1 MRSVN
6 KVILVGNL
14 TRDPEVRSTPN
25 GQSVTTF
32 GIATNRDWVT
42 RDGQRHTSSEYHEIV
57 AWSRLAEICGQYL
70 KKGKLV
76 YIEGYL
82 KTRSW
87 DTPEGVKKFKTE
99 VVIQDM
105 IMLEKRQQNG
115 DQDYIPDESALDQNM
130 GIPSDDTATA
140 ASHPQAGGAAPQ
152 QEMPRQ
158 AKSAATA
165 PRQHKPTATAA
176 WHPQAEGPAP
186 EPKPMVEEKPVPTAE
201 TSKPV
206 ASGPIDIDQD
216 LGL

>member
-14 TRDPEVRSTPN
+14 TRDPEVRQTPN

-32 GIATNRDWVT
+32 GIATNREWVT

-87 DTPEGVKKFKTE
+87 DTPEGIKKFKTE
-99 VVIQDM
+99 IVIQDM
-105 IMLEKRQQNG
+105 IMLEKRQQSG
-115 DQDYIPDESALDQNM
+115 SEDYIPEEGVQEM
-130 GIPSDDTATA
+130 HVEE
-140 ASHPQAGGAAPQ
+140 HPRREPAPKAPTEAEAEKSEKEPVGAA
-152 QEMPRQ
+152 
-158 AKSAATA
+158 AN
-165 PRQHKPTATAA
+165 
-176 WHPQAEGPAP
+176 
-186 EPKPMVEEKPVPTAE
+186 
-201 TSKPV
+201 
-206 ASGPIDIDQD
+206 ASGNVGIDDD

>member
-6 KVILVGNL
+6 KVILIGNL
-14 TRDPEVRSTPN
+14 TRDPEVRQTPN

-32 GIATNRDWVT
+32 GIATNREWVT
-42 RDGQRHTSSEYHEIV
+42 RDNQRHTSSEFHEIV
-57 AWSRLAEICGQYL
+57 AWSRLAEICGKYL

-99 VVIQDM
+99 IVIQDM

-115 DQDYIPDESALDQNM
+115 DEDYIPEEGAMDQTGGGM
-130 GIPSDDTATA
+130 HMEEAPSQRD
-140 ASHPQAGGAAPQ
+140 
-152 QEMPRQ
+152 RQ
-158 AKSAATA
+158 ARPQKAAGAETVAAAHAAATVSA
-165 PRQHKPTATAA
+165 VV
-176 WHPQAEGPAP
+176 PA
-186 EPKPMVEEKPVPTAE
+186 
-201 TSKPV
+201 
-206 ASGPIDIDQD
+206 ASGPVDIDQD

>member
-57 AWSRLAEICGQYL
+57 AWSKLAEICGQYL

-115 DQDYIPDESALDQNM
+115 DADQPDYIPDEGAMDQNM
-130 GIPSDDTATA
+130 GMQADDIATA
-140 ASHPQAGGAAPQ
+140 
-152 QEMPRQ
+152 PRQ
-158 AKSAATA
+158 AQPA
-165 PRQHKPTATAA
+165 PRQHKPA
-176 WHPQAEGPAP
+176 PERKP
-186 EPKPMVEEKPVPTAE
+186 EPKKISEPATNEPVAATE
-201 TSKPV
+201 TSKPA